1 MPKSLDLLS
10 VMVYNPY
17 QHEKY
22 SKKERSKS
30 LRNWLPTARKEKKLK
45 QVEVAKALNLK
56 VPTYSR
62 MENNTRIKRLPL
74 LMAVELSDLL
84 GLSLE
89 EIARNEREEE

>member
-1 MPKSLDLLS
+1 
-10 VMVYNPY
+10 MVYNPY

>member
-10 VMVYNPY
+10 IMVYNPY
-17 QHEKY
+17 QHEKH
-22 SKKERSKS
+22 SRKERCKS
-30 LRNWLPTARKEKKLK
+30 LRNWLPTARKKKKLK
-45 QVEVAKALNLK
+45 QVEVAKILKLK

-74 LMAVELSDLL
+74 LMAVKLSDLL

-89 EIARNEREEE
+89 EIARYERQEE